1 MSTLKEGE
9 HECHYCHMHV
19 NGKDLM
25 LHMAFHIGRGEAVG
39 VCLPCLFCGHTDG
52 TCRLHMNKVC
62 CADAQWQIAPT
73 SCAHHCFRKV
83 NMASLRKQLVHN
95 EPLLCVVPGCGR
107 WESRYNMPA
116 HLEVDDTHKDFI
128 FTAEQNAKR
137 EVGEEE
143 KAVLQ
148 LGFTTWQKQ
157 LSKEKSAKD
166 KKRVH
171 EKRHKLKGEVA
182 LQREILAKAAARKDK
197 KASRRKQKKAARRAA
212 REGDQEA
219 EAAMEVQD
227 QRGADYQPH
236 SSSNSQSDSDSNSDS
251 GISGKSSDISS
262 TSGSSSNRSS
272 SSGSN
277 SSRKAAKRE
286 GLAKKGKK
294 RATSSSSSNSSS
306 GSDKKPAKRKPA
318 GKQGKKRAAT
328 SQGGKAKK
336 Q

>member
-1 MSTLKEGE
+1 MHGIVADCFSCFGCYYGVVIVHLQITTCNRFTYEDVRDQRKHLVMTLKE
-9 HECHYCHMHV
+9 
-19 NGKDLM
+19 
-25 LHMAFHIGRGEAVG
+25 
-39 VCLPCLFCGHTDG
+39 
-52 TCRLHMNKVC
+52 
-62 CADAQWQIAPT
+62 
-73 SCAHHCFRKV
+73 V

-107 WESRYNMPA
+107 WGSRYNMPA
-116 HLEVDDTHKDFI
+116 HLEVDDTHKDFV
-128 FTAEQNAKR
+128 FTAKQKAKW
-137 EVGEEE
+137 EVVEEE

-148 LGFTTWQKQ
+148 LGLTAWQKQ
-157 LSKEKSAKD
+157 LSKEKSAKE
-166 KKRVH
+166 KKRVQ

-212 REGDQEA
+212 REGDQVA
-219 EAAMEVQD
+219 EAVMEVQD
-227 QRGADYQPH
+227 QRDADYQPH
-236 SSSNSQSDSDSNSDS
+236 SSSNSQSDSDSGSSGNSSDS
-251 GISGKSSDISS
+251 SS
-262 TSGSSSNRSS
+262 TSGSSSIRSS

-277 SSRKAAKRE
+277 SSQKAAKKK

-336 Q
+336 R